1 MKEKIQDVTAFVTEG
16 CYNKATKRNM
26 GDHFACVRG
35 KTGEKPILAFCF
47 VFNKASLSEQN
58 AEEFRRN
65 RCRGKPLETAGRKA
79 RGLTRDTPPCQ
90 PGRHGFRSSKCGK
103 ENENGKKQQGG
114 YELCKGKT
122 VHRF

>member
-47 VFNKASLSEQN
+47 GENKARELSKQH
-58 AEEFRRN
+58 AEEFRRIDAGAN
-65 RCRGKPLETAGRKA
+65 RLKGRDAKPG
-79 RGLTRDTPPCQ
+79 
-90 PGRHGFRSSKCGK
+90 S
-103 ENENGKKQQGG
+103 
-114 YELCKGKT
+114 
-122 VHRF
+122 